1 MNAKQFVI
9 GTLVGAVV
17 LSIVGYILFDTL
29 LADFYTANMASATAA
44 RETQLIWAVLVGAV
58 AYAALLTLAIGTRA
72 GPATIAGGLKVGAIV
87 GFLVW
92 ATANFTLLGI
102 WDVSSVTL
110 SVVDPLVEAI
120 HAGIAGAA
128 IAAVLGKL

>member
-1 MNAKQFVI
+1 MRRPVAVRSLQSVANLPLAAVRE
-9 GTLVGAVV
+9 TLLLWAVV
-17 LSIVGYILFDTL
+17 VG
-29 LADFYTANMASATAA
+29 S
-44 RETQLIWAVLVGAV
+44 VG
-58 AYAALLTLAIGTRA
+58 YAALLTLAIGTRA

-92 ATANFTLLGI
+92 LTASFTLLGV

-110 SVVDPLVEAI
+110 SIVDPVVEGI
-120 HAGIAGAA
+120 HASIAGAA